1 LELANSERM
10 ALISQST
17 EPGLT
22 NAIRVSSEVFPSESG
37 SQTSEIQFAS
47 DTDVENPPKQTF
59 VSEGEFPFSSTQ
71 SSYLIIRVSTGQ
83 ISNGTDQTKQ
93 PL

>member
-1 LELANSERM
+1 LELANRERM

-17 EPGLT
+17 ETGLT
-22 NAIRVSSEVFPSESG
+22 NAIRVSPEVFPSESG

-47 DTDVENPPKQTF
+47 DTDIENPPKQTF

-71 SSYLIIRVSTGQ
+71 SSYLSLILSVYLQ
-83 ISNGTDQTKQ
+83 DKY
-93 PL
+93 PMA